1 MITSKSHSIDV
12 HLLEELSTLDSSE
25 GAHKLLC
32 NSQCIHTYFQKFH
45 AKKRI
50 RVLIEIFNLI
60 SHLHQFDFFLSNNIR
75 IEPICHVNIS
85 HKMTHWIIRWL
96 ILRQMS
102 LFFFFFFSISRLSFT
117 WLQIIRLTDC
127 SNWFVNYVFFPSL
140 SLVISTERN
149 GNREKKKYEELKS
162 QHIFYTYKVRL
173 RKSNEE
179 EKCFTWKWHS
189 RWYKIGFNT
198 VLKAAQVVS
207 FWLKC

>member
-1 MITSKSHSIDV
+1 MILPKARTNYYAIANVFTHIFKSSMQRNV
-12 HLLEELSTLDSSE
+12 PEFWLKS
-25 GAHKLLC
+25 
-32 NSQCIHTYFQKFH
+32 
-45 AKKRI
+45 
-50 RVLIEIFNLI
+50 LIWFLIFINLI
-60 SHLHQFDFFLSNNIR
+60 FFLSNYIR

-85 HKMTHWIIRWL
+85 HKMTQWIIRWL